1 MKCILAFDKFK
12 GSLTSEQ
19 ASACAAR
26 AIREVFERI
35 QDPEIVIL
43 PTADGGEGTVE
54 AFLSACGGTRVECNV
69 TPPQETPDSG
79 CTVPAQFAFLED
91 GRCVMEMAGASGLAL
106 VPEDRRNPMHTS
118 TYGTGEMIRA
128 ALELGVSKIL
138 LGLGGSA
145 TNDGGCGMAAAL
157 GAKFYAHDGTPILCP
172 TGADLIRIGT
182 VDLSGMDK
190 RLEACEITACCDVD
204 NPLCGEHGA
213 AVVYGPQKGAI
224 ETDIPTLDAGLY
236 NLAEILYR
244 DYDIDIRT
252 IPGAGA
258 AGGMGG
264 GVIAFLGGKLQSGID
279 AVLDAADMDRHLANA
294 DLILTGEGRVDGQ
307 TVHGKVVS
315 GILRRAGH
323 VQVPIY
329 VFGGAVEREA
339 MALYEQGAS
348 AIFSICPGP
357 VALEDALCHA
367 ESYLFDAVYAAMKVY
382 YDGYFAIAQKFCK
395 PGLCEKFV
403 AGLLQIKDRLAK
415 ELDDSEKM

>member
-1 MKCILAFDKFK
+1 MKFILAFDKLK
-12 GSLTSEQ
+12 GSLTSAE

-26 AIREVFERI
+26 AIREVFDRI
-35 QDPEIVIL
+35 EDSEIVIL

-54 AFLSACGGTRVECNV
+54 AFLSACGGTRVECSV
-69 TPPQETPDSG
+69 TPPQELPDAGYSIH
-79 CTVPAQFAFLED
+79 AQFAFLED

-106 VPEDRRNPMHTS
+106 VPEDRRNPLHTS

-128 ALELGVSKIL
+128 ALELGAKKLL

-172 TGADLIRIGT
+172 TGADLIRIGSI
-182 VDLSGMDK
+182 DLFEMDQ
-190 RLEACEITACCDVD
+190 RLESCEITACCDVD
-204 NPLCGEHGA
+204 NPLYGEHGA
-213 AVVYGPQKGAI
+213 AVVYGPQKGAR
-224 ETDIPTLDAGLY
+224 EEDIPTLDAGLY

-244 DYDIDIRT
+244 DHGIDIRT
-252 IPGAGA
+252 VPGAGA

-307 TVHGKVVS
+307 TVRGKVVS
-315 GILRRAGH
+315 GILRRAEPE
-323 VQVPIY
+323 QVPVY
-329 VFGGAVEREA
+329 VFGGSVEREA

-357 VALEDALCHA
+357 VSLEDALYHA

-382 YDGYFAIAQKFCK
+382 YDGYFAIARKVCNSRFRDM
-395 PGLCEKFV
+395 LEK
-403 AGLLQIKDRLAK
+403 RLIRQTDSF
-415 ELDDSEKM
+415 DDM